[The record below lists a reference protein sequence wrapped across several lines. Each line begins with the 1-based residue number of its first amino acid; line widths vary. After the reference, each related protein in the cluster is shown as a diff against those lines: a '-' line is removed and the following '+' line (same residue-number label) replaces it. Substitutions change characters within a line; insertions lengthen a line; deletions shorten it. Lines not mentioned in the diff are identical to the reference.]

1 MLQNGN
7 TMSQDRG
14 EEEPIRVDTSYI
26 WEAIYDDGQSSLV
39 EWERMENGEII
50 QHGFREIA
58 LEQTTGMI
66 LHAIGGREGQGAIS
80 VKIDATGGMRP
91 IFFRRHQSTL
101 NFETGE
107 VTKHEP
113 IHVLGWQRTV
123 HGTNVSSYV
132 YIFPDGSLLLS
143 DRHDAV

>member
-1 MLQNGN
+1 MLSQDGN
-7 TMSQDRG
+7 TMQEQR
-14 EEEPIRVDTSYI
+14 EEEPIKVDTAYI
-26 WEAIYDDGQSSLV
+26 WEAIYNDGQSSLV

-50 QHGFREIA
+50 QHGFSEIA

-66 LHAIGGREGQGAIS
+66 LHAIGGKEGQGAIS
-80 VKIDATGGMRP
+80 VKIDTEGGMRP

-107 VTKHEP
+107 VTRHDP

-123 HGTNVSSYV
+123 DETFVSSYV